1 MSDQEKT
8 PEAEAMVPS
17 FRLRDETGKR
27 QKAEGDLQAAMQTI
41 KDLQEKHSALEA
53 SHTKAQTTH
62 RQDVA
67 LLGVGVSDPEVR
79 EFIRS
84 RWTPTNDKETFDGW
98 LTEQR
103 ENPSP
108 LLRPFLTSNA
118 PAIPD
123 TPAPVAEAAPTPE
136 ATTEAEPPPGNPNA
150 GTSQP
155 AAHNGKAWTHEDIVA
170 ASRKAGARGGL
181 GDQRDAILAQLRA
194 EGAIR

>member
-67 LLGVGVSDPEVR
+67 L
-79 EFIRS
+79 
-84 RWTPTNDKETFDGW
+84 
-98 LTEQR
+98 EQR

-123 TPAPVAEAAPTPE
+123 TPAPVAEAAPAPE
-136 ATTEAEPPPGNPNA
+136 ATTQAEPQPGNPNA